1 MFAPACKRLCA
12 GTLPTAAEPVVSPL
26 NAQHLR
32 IVHVVE
38 SLDVG
43 GLEHMVVAMAKAQKR
58 QGHDVRIVCLWH
70 RGELAGQASQA
81 GIEVL
86 CCDKGPGMDWRA
98 IGRLRALVRAARAD
112 VLHTHNAMAHYHAVL
127 AAIGL
132 GVGTVLSTRHG
143 NGAKSPTDRLERLY
157 KWSMWGTD
165 FAVAVS
171 QAGCDHFV
179 GAGIIPRAK
188 ARVVRN
194 GIDLSAFVPR
204 TDQRAGALR
213 AELGLPADA
222 LTFGTVGRLNEVKRQ
237 VDLLRATRT
246 RLDAGD
252 HICLIL
258 VGDGP
263 LRADL
268 EQERERLGLQA
279 HVRLLGTRSDVP
291 ALLAAMDVF
300 VLCSRTE
307 GYSLALVEACAA
319 GLPIIATDVGG
330 NKEIVAHGVN
340 GLIVPPAA
348 PEQLAAAMATLC
360 GDAAMRQA
368 FGAASLDFAAR
379 EGTLEAMCRAYDA
392 LYRRRVA
399 STAPHAA

>member
-1 MFAPACKRLCA
+1 MA
-12 GTLPTAAEPVVSPL
+12 GPLTA
-26 NAQHLR
+26 QQLR

-70 RGELAGQASQA
+70 TGDLAGQATQA
-81 GIEVL
+81 GIPVL
-86 CCDKGPGMDWRA
+86 CCDKAQGLDWSA
-98 IGRLRALVRAARAD
+98 IGRLRAMLRSARAD

-127 AAIGL
+127 AAMGL
-132 GVGTVLSTRHG
+132 GVHTVLSTRHG
-143 NGAKSPTDRLERLY
+143 NGAKSAKDRLEQFY
-157 KWSMWGTD
+157 KWSMLGTD
-165 FAVAVS
+165 HAVAVS

-179 GAGIIPRAK
+179 RSGIIPQAK

-204 TDQRAGALR
+204 SAQRAAALR
-213 AELGLPADA
+213 AELGLPPDA
-222 LTFGTVGRLNEVKRQ
+222 LSFGTVGRLNEVKRQ
-237 VDLLRATRT
+237 ADLLEATRL

-263 LRADL
+263 M
-268 EQERERLGLQA
+268 REHLTQTRDRLGLQG
-279 HVRLLGTRSDVP
+279 HVRLLGARADVP

-319 GLPIIATDVGG
+319 GLPAIATDVGG
-330 NKEIVAHGVN
+330 NQEIVTPGVN
-340 GLIVPPAA
+340 GLIVPPAEPA
-348 PEQLAAAMATLC
+348 QLAAAMATLY
-360 GDAAMRQA
+360 ANAEQRQA
-368 FGAASLDFAAR
+368 FGAASLAFAQR
-379 EGTLEAMCRAYDA
+379 EGTLEAMCAAYDA
-392 LYRRRVA
+392 FYRRGGR
-399 STAPHAA
+399 